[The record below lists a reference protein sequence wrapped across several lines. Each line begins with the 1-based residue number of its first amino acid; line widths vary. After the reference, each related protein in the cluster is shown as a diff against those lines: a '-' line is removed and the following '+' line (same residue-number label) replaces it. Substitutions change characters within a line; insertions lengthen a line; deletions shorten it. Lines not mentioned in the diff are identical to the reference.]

1 LALIEFRNVGKQY
14 PDGHEAVKNL
24 SLTVED
30 GELMVLVGP
39 SGCGKTTALRM
50 VAGLESI
57 TSGDLY
63 IGDRLV
69 NELAPKERD
78 IAMVFQSYALYPHM
92 TVREN
97 VGFALKMGRE
107 DPQRIRTSVEGVSDL
122 LDLKTHLDR
131 RPSQLS
137 GGQRQRVAMGRAIVR
152 EPSAFLMDEPLS
164 NLDATLRVAM
174 RAQLAQLQNSLGTTT
189 IYVTHDQVEAMTL
202 GHRVAVMRLG
212 VLEQVD
218 SPMQVYLNPA
228 NVFVATFIGSPAMN
242 LFDGMVVDGFIE
254 TPVARI
260 PLGDALLRRVAG
272 ELPRGIIVG
281 VRPENI
287 TDTSPGEAATAVD
300 VPVEMVEAVG
310 SDSFVYFRNPSRLG
324 RLDLEL
330 EDVGVVDQDAPAGPL
345 QTLAVARVSPF
356 AAFAAGQR
364 AKLWIDLKRVHL
376 FDVTSGEALT
386 TSAV

>member
-1 LALIEFRNVGKQY
+1 MALIEFRNVGKQY

-30 GELMVLVGP
+30 GELIVLVGP

-57 TSGDLY
+57 TTGDLY

-69 NELAPKERD
+69 NELAPKQRD

-97 VGFALKMGRE
+97 VGFALKMARR
-107 DPQRIRTSVEGVSDL
+107 DPQQMRSSVEGVSDL

-131 RPSQLS
+131 RPGQLS

-242 LFDGMVVDGFIE
+242 LFDGRVVDGFIE

-260 PLGDALLRRVAG
+260 PLENALLRRVAG
-272 ELPRGIIVG
+272 ELPREVILG

-310 SDSFVYFRNPSRLG
+310 SDSFVYFSNPSRLR

-330 EDVGVVDQDAPAGPL
+330 EDVGVVDQNASTGPL

-356 AAFAAGQR
+356 AAISAGQR
-364 AKLWIDLKRVHL
+364 AKLWIDPERIHL
-376 FDVTSGEALT
+376 FDVTSGVALT
-386 TSAV
+386 TAA